1 MVAAQNGHGG
11 AYRRLLGEMSEWLA
25 RYFQR
30 RLPPGDVDDAI
41 QETLLAVHRRRHTY
55 DPQYPLGPWLAAIA
69 KNKWVDQLRSL
80 ARRPVDE
87 LPDDMAEPFGGRV
100 ITLPLDVT
108 DAAAAKAAV
117 AKAVETFGGFDI
129 LVNNAGYAL
138 FGAIEEGT
146 PQEYRPMFEVNVF
159 GLIETTRAALP
170 ILRRSGGTI
179 VNMSSGAGI
188 EGRGGGGYYHAAKFA
203 VEGISEALA
212 GELMPFGIRVLI
224 VEPGPF
230 RTDFLGRSIAMAA
243 NEMPEYAATSRKP
256 YRETNDGNQAG
267 DPDKAIAVILRA
279 VDADDAPLHLP
290 LGPAAHAIAERKL
303 AAFRSDID
311 AWRAV
316 TIATDFDER

>member
-1 MVAAQNGHGG
+1 MKTWLITGCSSGFG
-11 AYRRLLGEMSEWLA
+11 RRLA
-25 RYFQR
+25 
-30 RLPPGDVDDAI
+30 
-41 QETLLAVHRRRHTY
+41 
-55 DPQYPLGPWLAAIA
+55 LAA
-69 KNKWVDQLRSL
+69 
-80 ARRPVDE
+80 ARRGDLVIATARNVRTIE
-87 LPDDMAEPFGGRV
+87 DMAEPFGGRM
-100 ITLPLDVT
+100 IALPLDVT

-117 AKAVETFGGFDI
+117 AKAVETFGGFDV

-138 FGAIEEGT
+138 FGAIEEAT
-146 PQEYRPMFEVNVF
+146 PEEYRPMFETNIF
-159 GLIETTRAALP
+159 GLIETTKAALP
-170 ILRRSGGTI
+170 VLRRSGGTI

-212 GELMPFGIRVLI
+212 DELKPFGIRVLI

-243 NEMPEYAATSRKP
+243 DEMPEYAATSRKP

-267 DPDKAIAVILRA
+267 DPDKAVAVILRA

-311 AWRAV
+311 AWRDI
-316 TIATDFDER
+316 TIATDFDPV